1 MKARLVEWREIA
13 PLTRNFV
20 FDVPELE
27 RVTFVPGQ
35 FLSFTAEINEKP
47 ITRAYSVASPPKGNR
62 FELCLNRVEDGL
74 FSPHLFDL
82 KPGDMVD
89 TKGPYGAFHFR
100 NPISDSILVATGTG
114 VAPFRSMLQAK
125 LPEDPIHQFTLI
137 FGVRQEYG
145 LLYRDDFE
153 ELERHHPNF
162 RFLPTLTRPDPSWTG
177 LHGRVQPHLIECIQD
192 RRDVDVYICGTREMV
207 DETRTLL
214 KALNFE
220 RRHIIFEKYD

>member
-1 MKARLVEWREIA
+1 VKARLVEWREIA

-27 RVTFVPGQ
+27 QVTFVPGQ
-35 FLSFTAEINEKP
+35 FLSFTAEINQKP

-82 KPGDMVD
+82 KPGDTVE

-125 LPEDPIHQFTLI
+125 LPEDPSTNS
-137 FGVRQEYG
+137 RS
-145 LLYRDDFE
+145 
-153 ELERHHPNF
+153 
-162 RFLPTLTRPDPSWTG
+162 FLASGMSMCCYTAMILRN
-177 LHGRVQPHLIECIQD
+177 LRAIIQ
-192 RRDVDVYICGTREMV
+192 IS
-207 DETRTLL
+207 
-214 KALNFE
+214 AF
-220 RRHIIFEKYD
+220 FPP

>member
-27 RVTFVPGQ
+27 EVRFVPGQ

-47 ITRAYSVASPPKGNR
+47 ITRAYSVASPPRGNR

-82 KPGDMVD
+82 KPGDTVE

-125 LPEDPIHQFTLI
+125 LPEDSIHQFTLI
-137 FGVRQEYG
+137 FGVRHEHG

-153 ELERHHPNF
+153 ELARNYPNF
-162 RFLPTLTRPDPSWTG
+162 RFLPTLTRPEPSWTC
-177 LHGRVQPHLIECIQD
+177 LTGRVQPHLRETIAA

-207 DETRTLL
+207 DETRMLL
-214 KALNFE
+214 KSLDFE
-220 RRHIIFEKYD
+220 RRRIIFEKYD

>member
-27 RVTFVPGQ
+27 KVAFVPGQ
-35 FLSFTAEINEKP
+35 FLSFTAEINEQP

-82 KPGDMVD
+82 KPGDTVD

-125 LPEDPIHQFTLI
+125 LPEDAIHQFTLI
-137 FGVRQEYG
+137 FGVRHEYA

-153 ELERHHPNF
+153 ELARNHSNF
-162 RFLPTLTRPDPSWTG
+162 RFLPTLTRPDPPWTG
-177 LHGRVQPHLIECIQD
+177 LTGRVKTHLVEAVGGRCDLDI
-192 RRDVDVYICGTREMV
+192 YICGAKAMV
-207 DETRTLL
+207 DETRALL
-214 KALNFE
+214 KGLNFE
-220 RRHIIFEKYD
+220 RRRVIFEKYD